1 MIAIRINDA
10 LAQLQTVSE
19 VAIRD
24 AGPVDGRSPLLRCR
38 AMETVSVAEYKI
50 ADVRPLFGKG
60 RA

>member
-24 AGPVDGRSPLLRCR
+24 AGPSTADRPLVRCR
-38 AMETVSVAEYKI
+38 AMETVSVAEYNI

>member
-24 AGPVDGRSPLLRCR
+24 AGPSTADRRSYDVARW
-38 AMETVSVAEYKI
+38 TVSVAEYNI

>member
-24 AGPVDGRSPLLRCR
+24 AGPSTADRRSYDFRDPWLFERCGLP
-38 AMETVSVAEYKI
+38 AE
-50 ADVRPLFGKG
+50 LT
-60 RA
+60 

>member
-1 MIAIRINDA
+1 MKKRINDA

-24 AGPVDGRSPLLRCR
+24 AGPSTADRRSYDVAR
-38 AMETVSVAEYKI
+38 METVSVAEHDV
-50 ADVRPLFGKG
+50 ADVRPLFGRG